1 MNPAVVTHVSHSEY
15 KEGESLAEMIR
26 EDLVAERIAIE
37 TYREV
42 VSFFG
47 EKDPTSRRLI
57 EEILATEEEHADEF
71 AKLLAKIEPAPKPET
86 HESVKQAT
94 SH

>member
-1 MNPAVVTHVSHSEY
+1 
-15 KEGESLAEMIR
+15 
-26 EDLVAERIAIE
+26 
-37 TYREV
+37 V

-86 HESVKQAT
+86 HESAKQAT